1 MYLWGM
7 RYLYWDIFLVS
18 NFKNLVQ
25 NTICA
30 IYGVFFLVNMVI
42 PCPYE
47 GRNYVFVLIVICHFK
62 IGFSQSHL
70 TWFVVMLKIKLQIW
84 SWKKSVYCL
93 LFQDL
98 LLRSSYFDI
107 YLQITNLE
115 TVKNCLPTGYFTKID
130 DHTN

>member
-1 MYLWGM
+1 MYFWGM

-84 SWKKSVYCL
+84 NWKKNCVL
-93 LFQDL
+93 LTVSRSLAKEL
-98 LLRSSYFDI
+98 LLWYIF
-107 YLQITNLE
+107 TNYKSRNSKELLTDWLFYE
-115 TVKNCLPTGYFTKID
+115 NWWL
-130 DHTN
+130 H